1 MRPRRYPSIDGRP
14 QVVRAAASKADRLRE
29 RRIGAADL
37 VPHVAGDRKICVK
50 LLAGQHRRGDTVL
63 AFRFH
68 AVMIAHNSTQQH
80 VARKQHRQPLRRWLD
95 SMRTMHYGSRWPIRA
110 HTSRGGPSRRT
121 ILYVAATGQ
130 HARKR
135 PRGRRALQPAREA
148 RDEVS
153 LTWTA
158 KGRAD
163 NGLNLKTDYW
173 TRGWCLPS
181 KDGVRSGQFL
191 TRSKTGQRRLTPAA
205 HFGPPAAFP
214 PVAEPPAAGVS
225 KKGCLGGLLSNGSH
239 LPESV
244 TFGQSVSHPYILRPR
259 APMRT
264 GPHARAKPF
273 HGWHG
278 DCIALYAPRWRI
290 NRSSQMST
298 YTDIHLQGLEIH
310 VSKYEMNGSAL
321 AGIRFFDEGL
331 STTTIHV
338 NNPTDAARLLQAV
351 KDAVLILGGEL

>member
-14 QVVRAAASKADRLRE
+14 QVVRATASKADRLRE
-29 RRIGAADL
+29 HRIGAADL

-68 AVMIAHNSTQQH
+68 AVMIAHNSMSR
-80 VARKQHRQPLRRWLD
+80 ASNIDSRCARWLD
-95 SMRTMHYGSRWPIRA
+95 SMRTMRYGSRWPIRA

-121 ILYVAATGQ
+121 KLMGQ
-130 HARKR
+130 RPARTLEN
-135 PRGRRALQPAREA
+135 GHEEGALLQPAREA
-148 RDEVS
+148 QDEVS

-259 APMRT
+259 APMRA

-278 DCIALYAPRWRI
+278 YCIALYAPRWRI
-290 NRSSQMST
+290 NRSSQMSM

-321 AGIRFFDEGL
+321 AGIRFFDEGS